1 MRNNRIGIDSGS
13 SNQINESI
21 SEKYVTHDAKWW
33 MLFYFSVIN
42 NYMGCNEIN
51 QHRLKNNIY

>member
-21 SEKYVTHDAKWW
+21 SKNMWHMMPNDECYY
-33 MLFYFSVIN
+33 YFLVIN

-51 QHRLKNNIY
+51 QNRLKNNIY